1 MKNKSYL
8 LMLNNRHEQVVI
20 IDFIFAI
27 FGANAKI
34 IEIDEGLLVKYD
46 YNDELD
52 VKEILRAFL
61 YDMNIN
67 VKCYISPSLDSEFV
81 DAHLKIIMRYFDNNL
96 KNDVY
101 DDKDL
106 LEEKLWVISDDY
118 KELILKDYMFD
129 AEMND
134 IIKCL
139 FDNNLNVLQTSKKL
153 YMHRN
158 TLNNKLERFYDKTG
172 FDLRCFRHAVII
184 YFLVK

>member
-1 MKNKSYL
+1 
-8 LMLNNRHEQVVI
+8 
-20 IDFIFAI
+20 
-27 FGANAKI
+27 
-34 IEIDEGLLVKYD
+34 
-46 YNDELD
+46 
-52 VKEILRAFL
+52 
-61 YDMNIN
+61 
-67 VKCYISPSLDSEFV
+67 
-81 DAHLKIIMRYFDNNL
+81 
-96 KNDVY
+96 
-101 DDKDL
+101 
-106 LEEKLWVISDDY
+106 
-118 KELILKDYMFD
+118 MFD